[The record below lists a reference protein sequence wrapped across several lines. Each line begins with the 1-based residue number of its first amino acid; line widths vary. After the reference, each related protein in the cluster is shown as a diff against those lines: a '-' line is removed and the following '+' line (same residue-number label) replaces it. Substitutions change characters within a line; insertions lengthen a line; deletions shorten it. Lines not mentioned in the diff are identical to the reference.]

1 MIVFSH
7 VTKRYG
13 ASAAVQDLSFTI
25 PDGQVVGLLGQNGAG
40 KTTTLNMLVVTP
52 AHGPSTVPMTAL
64 HGPLSTQLK
73 LTPFFRT
80 LTSLPSPSLSM
91 LPLNTL
97 TTSSKSLTLLAAA

>member
-40 KTTTLNMLVVTP
+40 KTTTLNILTGCL
-52 AHGPSTVPMTAL
+52 APSEGSVSINDHDLLTEPRSAKQHLGYLPEIPPLYDEMTAC
-64 HGPLSTQLK
+64 HLSKQC
-73 LTPFFRT
+73 
-80 LTSLPSPSLSM
+80 S
-91 LPLNTL
+91 
-97 TTSSKSLTLLAAA
+97 